1 MSEVNTLVQIC
12 LKALLHPDIKNNEA
26 IPLFLPPRI
35 REDIYKLF
43 HLKKCQVNSLQ
54 NICASR
60 IISEQIRI
68 PAFSIPIH
76 IFNEMRILNTVKNLR
91 EKENLLIQK
100 MIVLEVNHYF
110 AIERYTYYIE
120 LHGDTTLWDEELV
133 LQISTKAEYY
143 NNLIEKIS
151 FLIFDTRD
159 KLDEI
164 IVEEVFELM
173 RLPPEYDGIQFK
185 LVNQYY
191 DIRKDL

>member
-1 MSEVNTLVQIC
+1 MPEVDTLLQIC
-12 LKALLHPDIKNNEA
+12 VKALLHPDIKNNEA
-26 IPLFLPPRI
+26 LPLFLPPRI
-35 REDIYKLF
+35 RGDIYKLF
-43 HLKKCQVNSLQ
+43 HHKKCQVNTLQ

-68 PAFSIPIH
+68 PAFSIPLH
-76 IFNEMRILNTVKNLR
+76 IFNEMRILNTVKILR
-91 EKENLLIQK
+91 DKEKFLIQK
-100 MIVLEVNHYF
+100 MIVLEVNYCF
-110 AIERYTYYIE
+110 ALERYIYYIE

-143 NNLIEKIS
+143 YNLKEKIS

-159 KLDEI
+159 KLDEM

-191 DIRKDL
+191 DICKDL

>member
-1 MSEVNTLVQIC
+1 MPEVNTLVQIC
-12 LKALLHPDIKNNEA
+12 LKALLHPKIKKNEEL
-26 IPLFLPPRI
+26 ILFLPPRI
-35 REDIYKLF
+35 RGDIYKLF

-68 PAFSIPIH
+68 PAFSIPVH

-91 EKENLLIQK
+91 DKEKFLIQK
-100 MIVLEVNHYF
+100 MIVLEVNHCF
-110 AIERYTYYIE
+110 AVERYTYYIE
-120 LHGDTTLWDEELV
+120 LHGDTSLWDEELV
-133 LQISTKAEYY
+133 LQISTKAEYFY
-143 NNLIEKIS
+143 NLIEKIS

-164 IVEEVFELM
+164 IVEEVFKLM
-173 RLPPEYDGIQFK
+173 SLPPEYDGIQFK